1 MNLKNCSWTALFL
14 LLLGCSAAPRMRSV
28 TTSDAVPQVKVLL
41 RQTSQAVA
49 VTANMAFVVKG
60 DDNQDITYV
69 SEGQKIELKCAQDKI
84 EIYDAQGKSLG
95 KTITATCSAKS
106 DEIRFLTGGN
116 SYRGRLVATA
126 NNGEMMLLNVLDME
140 SYLMGVVRNE
150 IGKLPMEQIEA
161 AKAQAVAA
169 RTYAVKN
176 RNKYKT
182 YDYVSDVGDQ
192 VYQGASSETDVSNQA
207 VVETAGQILQYN
219 DQPIGAFFFSTCGG
233 VTANAIDVWKNSSST
248 PYLQSVRTSYNG
260 KNFCM
265 ESPLYRWEVKW
276 TGDEIENLIKSNLP
290 AILKDQLPSEDFSKL
305 QAQQLYNLA
314 VIQRDSSQRIQT
326 IKIGFSKDQYT
337 VTGEQIRRILKG
349 EKSILYSSLF
359 RIDIQRNAD
368 GTIMTVSAIGAG
380 NGHGVGMC
388 QWCARTMA
396 KDGYGYQQILGY
408 FYRGTALKKMY

>member
-1 MNLKNCSWTALFL
+1 
-14 LLLGCSAAPRMRSV
+14 MRSV

-219 DQPIGAFFFSTCGG
+219 DQPISAFFFSTCGG

-248 PYLQSVRTSYNG
+248 PYLQSIRTSYNG

-276 TGDEIENLIKSNLP
+276 TGDEIENLIKANLP

-305 QAQQLYNLA
+305 QTQQLYNLA

-326 IKIGFSKDQYT
+326 ITIGFSKDQYT

-368 GTIMTVSAIGAG
+368 GTIMTVSAKGAG

>member
-1 MNLKNCSWTALFL
+1 MKLQYCLKIMCLFF
-14 LLLGCSAAPRMRSV
+14 LGCSAAPRMRSV
-28 TTSDAVPQVKVLL
+28 TTTDAFPQVKILL

-49 VTANMAFVVKG
+49 VSANLAFVVKSEN
-60 DDNQDITYV
+60 NQDMTYV

-95 KTITATCSAKS
+95 KSTTVTCSAKS
-106 DEIRFLTGGN
+106 DEIRFATGGN
-116 SYRGRLVATA
+116 AYRGRLVATA
-126 NNGEMMLLNVLDME
+126 SNGEMMLINVLDME

-150 IGKLPMEQIEA
+150 IGKLPMEQVEA

-182 YDYVSDVGDQ
+182 YDYVSDIGDQ

-207 VVETAGQILQYN
+207 VMETTGQILQYN
-219 DQPIGAFFFSTCGG
+219 DQPINAFFYSTCGG
-233 VTANAIDVWKNSSST
+233 ITANVSDVWKNST
-248 PYLQSVRTSYNG
+248 KVPYLQSIRTIYNG

-276 TGDEIENLIKSNLP
+276 TGDEIENLIKANLP
-290 AILKDQLPSEDFSKL
+290 TILKDEMPGEDFSKL
-305 QAQQLYNLA
+305 QTQKLYNLT
-314 VIQRDSSQRIQT
+314 VLQRDSSQRIQS
-326 IKIGFSKDQYT
+326 IKIGFDKNQYT
-337 VTGEQIRRILKG
+337 VSGEQIRRILRG

-368 GTIMTVSAIGAG
+368 GTIMDVTAKGAG

-408 FYRGTALKKMY
+408 FYRGAVMKKVY

>member
-1 MNLKNCSWTALFL
+1 M
-14 LLLGCSAAPRMRSV
+14 GCSAAPRMRSV

-49 VTANMAFVVKG
+49 VSANMAFVVKSE
-60 DDNQDITYV
+60 DNQDITYV
-69 SEGQKIELKCAQDKI
+69 SEGQKIELKCAQNKI

-95 KTITATCSAKS
+95 KAATATCSAKS
-106 DEIRFLTGGN
+106 DEIRFSTGGN
-116 SYRGRLVATA
+116 SYRGLLVATA
-126 NNGEMMLLNVLDME
+126 INGEMILINALDME

-161 AKAQAVAA
+161 AKAQAIAA

-207 VVETAGQILQYN
+207 VMETAGQILQYN
-219 DQPIGAFFFSTCGG
+219 DQPINAVFFSTCGG
-233 VTANAIDVWKNSSST
+233 ITANAFDVWKNSANV
-248 PYLQSVRTSYNG
+248 PYLRSIQTSYNG

-265 ESPLYRWEVKW
+265 ESPLYRWEIKW
-276 TGDEIENLIKSNLP
+276 TGEEIENLIKTNLP
-290 AILKDQLPSEDFSKL
+290 IILKDQMPGEDFSKL
-305 QAQQLYNLA
+305 QSQKLYNLA
-314 VIQRDSSQRIQT
+314 VIQRDSSQRIQS
-326 IKIGFSKDQYT
+326 IKVGFTKDQYT
-337 VTGEQIRRILKG
+337 VSGEQIRRILKG

-359 RIDIQRNAD
+359 KISIERNTD
-368 GTIMTVSAIGAG
+368 GTIISVTAKGAG

-396 KDGYGYQQILGY
+396 KDGYGFQQILGY
-408 FYRGTALKKMY
+408 FYRGAVLKKMY